1 MARSVAFQGERGAFS
16 EEAIV
21 QQFGASVRP
30 IPLYN
35 LSKVFE
41 SVELEQADSA
51 VVPIENSLEGSVNET
66 YDLLLASKLKI
77 TGEIKLRIRPCL
89 ISKPHSGLDDIRTV
103 YSHPQAL
110 AQCRK
115 TLDKLGLEPRPFYDT
130 AGSVKFVVDSA
141 DGSMAAVASSRAA
154 TIYHCRILLR
164 DIADSKANFT
174 RFLVL
179 RKEPFRRVRG
189 LGKSSLIFSTENRP
203 RALYDALGVFAD
215 RNINLTKIESRPTKR
230 KPWEYYFFVDFDGT
244 DSDKPVREAIAALST
259 RAGFVKFLGSY
270 PRSP

>member
-1 MARSVAFQGERGAFS
+1 MTRVAFQGERGAFS

-21 QQFGASVRP
+21 QQFGASARP

-41 SVELEQADSA
+41 SVEKGQADSA

-66 YDLLLASKLKI
+66 YDLLLASELKI

-89 ISKPHSGLDDIRTV
+89 ISKLHSGLDDIRTV

-115 TLDKLGLEPRPFYDT
+115 TLDNLGLNTRPYYDT
-130 AGSVKFVVDSA
+130 AGSVKFVLDSA
-141 DGSMAAVASSRAA
+141 DSSVAAVASARAA
-154 TIYHCRILLR
+154 TIYHSRILLR

-179 RKEPFRRVRG
+179 RKRPPRVVKG

-203 RALYDALGVFAD
+203 RALYNALGVFAD

-230 KPWEYYFFVDFDGT
+230 KPWEYYFFVDFDGVE
-244 DSDKPVREAIAALST
+244 SDKSVREAIATLYA

-270 PRSP
+270 PRSL